1 MSERFPIMA
10 QRIGQKLGYVPMEFM
25 RQFESRVIRNH
36 GGQTLAR
43 LKARGGLS
51 AFEALNAVKNI
62 GNYEHGF
69 LDESVAWPQL
79 QQRVL
84 DQYPNWQFSATP
96 APASEP
102 AKENQHG

>member
-10 QRIGQKLGYVPMEFM
+10 QSIGKKLGYVPMEFM
-25 RQFESRVIRNH
+25 QQFEIRVMRNH

-43 LKARGGLS
+43 LKERGGLS

-69 LDESVAWPQL
+69 LDESVAWPAL

-84 DQYPNWQFSATP
+84 AQYPDWCFSLSP
-96 APASEP
+96 DPASEP
-102 AKENQHG
+102 KETTR